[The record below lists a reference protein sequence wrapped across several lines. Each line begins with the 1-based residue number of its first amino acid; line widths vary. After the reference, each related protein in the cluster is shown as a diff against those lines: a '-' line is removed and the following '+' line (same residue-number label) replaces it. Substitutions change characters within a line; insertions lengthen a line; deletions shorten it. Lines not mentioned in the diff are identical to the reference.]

1 MKKYFLLLL
10 SMFTVLAAN
19 GQSRGMKIA
28 YIDMEYILEKT
39 PDYAEAK
46 NQLELRAQQWKQEI
60 EVKRNEINK
69 LKEGLKTER
78 ALLTKELI
86 EEREEEIGFLEKD
99 LLEYQE
105 KRFGPKG
112 DLITQ
117 KAVLVKPIQDQVFN
131 IVQDLAEARTY
142 DFIFDKSSDLTI
154 LFAAQRH
161 DISDLIIRKLSR
173 ASKREQLSS
182 KEQKKLEE
190 AEAKED
196 LESDPDY
203 AERQKKLEDRKAE
216 RQRMLDERKAA
227 SDEKRRQYEE
237 KREQLKRE
245 RDAQRSGG
253 APATNTTP
261 QPKAGENTPKTTS
274 DKPAG
279 TEPAQGENAVT
290 PKSTANETPKE
301 GGTENADKQNAAQAA
316 KAEREKKL
324 EERRKALEEK
334 RKQALEA
341 REEAKKQREQQ
352 NKTEPNT
359 TTPETPST
367 PPTEE
372 NQQNNGQ

>member
-10 SMFTVLAAN
+10 SMFAILAAN

-28 YIDMEYILEKT
+28 YIDMEYILEKV

-60 EVKRNEINK
+60 EVKRNDINK

-196 LESDPDY
+196 RESDPDY

-227 SDEKRRQYEE
+227 ADEKRRQYEE

-245 RDAQRSGG
+245 RDAQRAGT
-253 APATNTTP
+253 ATP
-261 QPKAGENTPKTTS
+261 QPKSAEATPATNA

-279 TEPAQGENAVT
+279 TEPVQGENAVT
-290 PKSTANETPKE
+290 PKSTATETPKA
-301 GGTENADKQNAAQAA
+301 GSTENADKQNAAQAA

-334 RKQALEA
+334 RKEALEA
-341 REEAKKQREQQ
+341 REAAKKQREEQQ
-352 NKTEPNT
+352 NKTQPST

-367 PPTEE
+367 PTEE
-372 NQQNNGQ
+372 NQQDNGQ